1 MSTKAIAMTIVFAA
15 ITLVLNPAISGVG
28 VPFPPIPTLIYNIWE
43 VAIIAA
49 FLLMGFKSGISVAIL
64 NSMFLFAVYPGP
76 SSPSNSIFYLGTTV
90 SVSSMMVGIYVSNRF
105 TRKNN
110 QEVRSFGVRKI
121 TLSTILA
128 MLLRVV
134 TMAPIMFAILH
145 YGILVPKIPDS
156 AIIAI
161 VLPLQAIFNITI
173 ALYTIPVG
181 FLLARVVS
189 RNLKIGNEI

>member
-1 MSTKAIAMTIVFAA
+1 MNARAIAMTIAFAV
-15 ITLVLNPAISGVG
+15 ITIVLNPAISGVG
-28 VPFPPIPTLIYNIWE
+28 VPFLPIPSLIYNIWE
-43 VAIIAA
+43 IAIIAA
-49 FLLMGFKSGISVAIL
+49 FLLMGFKSGISIALL
-64 NSMFLFAVYPGP
+64 NSVFLFAVYPGP
-76 SSPSNSIFYLGTTV
+76 SNSIFAIGN
-90 SVSSMMVGIYVSNRF
+90 SVAASSMMVGIYVSNRF

-161 VLPLQAIFNITI
+161 VQFYP
-173 ALYTIPVG
+173 
-181 FLLARVVS
+181 R
-189 RNLKIGNEI
+189 RNCQ